1 MTKRKPRVG
10 RPKNSKSPGY
20 GDLPTDVLATISAR
34 VTDVELQLCRDRA
47 RALGLKVS
55 EYLRALVRWDL
66 ALWPHDQSS
75 PPSPSSKSPPT

>member
-1 MTKRKPRVG
+1 MTKLKPRVG

-20 GDLPTDVLATISAR
+20 GDLSTDVLATISAR

-47 RALGLKVS
+47 RAHGLKVS

-66 ALWPHDQSS
+66 NQWPHNQAGK
-75 PPSPSSKSPPT
+75 PLQPS